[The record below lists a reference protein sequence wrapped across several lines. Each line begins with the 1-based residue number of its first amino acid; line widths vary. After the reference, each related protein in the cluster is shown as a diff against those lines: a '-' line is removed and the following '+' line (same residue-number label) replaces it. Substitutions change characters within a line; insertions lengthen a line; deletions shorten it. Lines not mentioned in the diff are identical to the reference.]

1 MVKIMLNKIIIHPLS
16 LLIVLNLMVLNAWA
30 KNIDLSTLPD
40 RDSVQLTIYNSEDL
54 TLVRETRQISI
65 KKGQN
70 RLQFSWVNTKID
82 PTSVQLNIISH
93 PIKLQLNNTTFP
105 HDKPQMLYW
114 HIMSSVESLV
124 TVEISYFTSGISW
137 RADYSAILSQSG
149 KTMSMDSFVSVSNH
163 SGEDYE
169 NAQVRLVIG
178 KINLVEQVNAL
189 VGQAK
194 NKKER
199 QKSVKRKMHMRMATM
214 AMSQESGIYPSMAA
228 MDGEVMEEEKDV
240 AKDSLSE
247 YTIFTIDGTETIPNQ
262 WSKRLRSG
270 FAQDIDL
277 NIIYRY
283 RPREYGDQ
291 LARVLIFSNNK
302 KSSLGDAPL
311 PEGKIQLYQKNKQ
324 NSLTYI
330 AGVTLKYTSV
340 DDKVELNTGVD
351 PDIYF
356 DLVTLKY
363 WKDMIWMHYRKANVY
378 RRIGGGHIIVDHN
391 SRVAGWNEHQL
402 FAQHLRNYTNKPI
415 NIEIRRVIKGDSIF
429 KSHLDIKK
437 HNFETVDIHSTL
449 KSGEKQVLLYEIQT
463 KKGRNVKQNQLS
475 LETRTLYY
483 PDW

>member
-1 MVKIMLNKIIIHPLS
+1 MLNRMKHYPMV
-16 LLIVLNLMVLNAWA
+16 LLIILNLMVMNVWA
-30 KNIDLSTLPD
+30 KNIDLSTLPN
-40 RDSVQLTIYNSEDL
+40 RDSVQLTIYNSENL
-54 TLVRETRQISI
+54 TLVRETRQISV

-93 PIKLQLNNTTFP
+93 PIELQLNNTTFP

-114 HIMSSVESLV
+114 HIMSAVESLV

-178 KINLVEQVNAL
+178 KINLVEQVNDL
-189 VGQAK
+189 VGQAQY
-194 NKKER
+194 KKE
-199 QKSVKRKMHMRMATM
+199 KRKRVKQDMSLRIAKATM
-214 AMSQESGIYPSMAA
+214 SQRAGFYFASNELMEKEK
-228 MDGEVMEEEKDV
+228 EVE
-240 AKDSLSE
+240 KDSLSE

-270 FAQDIDL
+270 FSKDINID
-277 NIIYRY
+277 IIYRY
-283 RPREYGDQ
+283 RPREYGDH
-291 LARVLIFSNNK
+291 LARILLFTNNK

-324 NSLTYI
+324 NTLTYI

-356 DLVTLKY
+356 DLMSLKN

-378 RRIGGGHIIVDHN
+378 RRIGDGHIIVDHN
-391 SRVAGWNEHQL
+391 SRVAGWNEHQM
-402 FAQHLRNYTNKPI
+402 FAQHVRNYTDNPI
-415 NIEIRRVIKGDSIF
+415 NVEIRRVIKGDSIL
-429 KSHLDIKK
+429 KSQLDIKK
-437 HNFETVDIHSTL
+437 HDFQTVDIHSHL
-449 KSGEKQVLLYEIQT
+449 KKGEKQALLYEVDT
-463 KKGRNVKQNQLS
+463 KKGRNAKQNQVS
-475 LETRTLYY
+475 LETRIITY
-483 PDW
+483 PTW